1 MRYAQRGGYTPAEQ
15 ARREQVR
22 LEAAE
27 LFKRGESTGVVAAG
41 LRVTPGTVLQWRR
54 RWREG
59 GVEALRSRGP
69 VSVERL
75 SGEQWQ
81 RLEVAL
87 RQGPLAHGFADD
99 QRWTLKRIKL
109 LIGRMFH
116 VGYTLQGVR
125 KLLKRHGWSCQVP
138 VRRALERDE
147 EAIEVWKEEVW
158 PQLKGSRRTWAPTS
172 ASRTRPARG

>member
-1 MRYAQRGGYTPAEQ
+1 MRYAQSGGYTPAEQ

-27 LFKRGESTGVVAAG
+27 LFKRGESTGAVAAG
-41 LRVTPGTVLQWRR
+41 LRVTPGTVRQWRR

-59 GVEALRSRGP
+59 GVQALRSKGP

-81 RLEVAL
+81 RLEAAL

-158 PQLKGSRRTWAPTS
+158 PQLKDSRRTWAPTS
-172 ASRTRPARG
+172 ASRTRPARD